1 MSLSRRNRN
10 QGYVVNPPWDTTHEY
25 NAIAVGGPRSL
36 PPVPVATTHRD
47 EHTVQEI
54 VPVVSS
60 DIPNRIDALEERLHA
75 QERTTQGLIDRAFKI
90 KEDVID
96 SLNFAQGTWNEE
108 KQARGLLQ
116 EHIRTITAV
125 VNRLNGD
132 ISAIEE
138 SIKARDS
145 AHVGTN
151 NAVKNL
157 EVHHVATL
165 TDLKGRIVR
174 CDSAIAKLGTDVR
187 SCFDSIRQLNQQQQE
202 VSNRIMDRING
213 VEQQLIAI
221 NNQVE
226 RNSGESRMKLTHLEG
241 DTNTQMSMIDAK
253 TRQMVDDVKNMMTS
267 LQASMDAERE
277 RSEQRILAM
286 IEKNGAAKDL
296 LIEKLDKRLEDMQYG
311 LEARII
317 KLEEQ
322 LGESRNYMADIQTH
336 IESKLLAKMDNNI
349 KRNTDE
355 IARLKRE
362 CREGFATVHESISNV
377 KTVMEGK
384 RKLLEDQLKK
394 EIGQIRKMVVLV

>member
-1 MSLSRRNRN
+1 MSLQRRGRN

-25 NAIAVGGPRSL
+25 NAIAVGGPRTL
-36 PPVPVATTHRD
+36 PPVVSHRED
-47 EHTVQEI
+47 HTVQEI

-60 DIPNRIDALEERLHA
+60 DIPNRIDVLEERLNA

-96 SLNFAQGTWNEE
+96 SLNFAHGTWNEE

-174 CDSAIAKLGTDVR
+174 CDSAISKLGTDVR
-187 SCFDSIRQLNQQQQE
+187 SCFDSIRQLNHQQQE

-213 VEQQLIAI
+213 IEQQLIAI

-241 DTNTQMSMIDAK
+241 DTNTQMSMMDAK
-253 TRQMVDDVKNMMTS
+253 SRQMVDDVKNMMTS
-267 LQASMDAERE
+267 LQTTMDSERE
-277 RSEQRILAM
+277 RSEQRLLAM
-286 IEKNGAAKDL
+286 IEKSGASKEL
-296 LIEKLDKRLEDMQYG
+296 LLEKLEKRVDDMNYG

-322 LGESRNYMADIQTH
+322 LAESRNHIADVQTH
-336 IESKLLAKMDNNI
+336 LETKLVAKLDSNI
-349 KRNTDE
+349 KRNAE
-355 IARLKRE
+355 EVGKLKRE